1 MKNITHLQ
9 CKDLL
14 LFGVSKCNLHK
25 YVNEQKQ
32 ETVFCSLLSGWRPKN
47 TCLCF
52 NVGWGGVRQQSV
64 ATLFMSR
71 HLILVFLKVEAF
83 KCSIVFNIFRADE

>member
-1 MKNITHLQ
+1 MSRSRKQCFALYFLAGDQKTHAFALM
-9 CKDLL
+9 
-14 LFGVSKCNLHK
+14 
-25 YVNEQKQ
+25 
-32 ETVFCSLLSGWRPKN
+32 
-47 TCLCF
+47 
-52 NVGWGGVRQQSV
+52 WGGVRQQSV